1 MSNNRLQRR
10 GEVDRAG
17 VGLKVRKDRI
27 TEYKEKRETVWPE
40 ILDALGRHGWRNYS
54 LFLADDSQL
63 FGYVEA
69 EESLEKSFEGLG
81 KEEVNTKWQAEF
93 APFFETFAGRPDQ
106 SIVKLGHYFHLE

>member
-10 GEVDRAG
+10 GEVERAG
-17 VGLKVRKDRI
+17 FGLKVRKDRI

-54 LFLADDSQL
+54 LFLADVGQL

-69 EESLEKSFEGLG
+69 EESLEKLLDGMDT
-81 KEEVNTKWQAEF
+81 EEINIRWQAEF
-93 APFFETFAGRPDQ
+93 APLFEVLAGRPDEA
-106 SIVKLGHYFHLE
+106 ILKLDHYFHLE